1 MDTRI
6 KKRRTFASKA
16 ESAENTALEQ
26 YLVDHHDEVEA
37 QLEEALAEITAGKAA
52 PLEPLTDLLRDV
64 RRRRRAKPR

>member
-1 MDTRI
+1 MDARI
-6 KKRRTFASKA
+6 KKRRTFESKT

-37 QLEEALAEITAGKAA
+37 QLEEARAEIAEDKAA
-52 PLEPLTDLLRDV
+52 PLEPLTDLLRDA